1 MVRQIPKDIKDR
13 AAKLQSLISFHS
25 HKYHTEDRPEIS
37 DEAYDSLLKELISL
51 EEAYPELKNDTSPT
65 QRVGSIP
72 LKEFKKVKHQVKQWS
87 YDDVFDFAELIKW
100 DEKIKRLIEKDDS
113 LASEELEYCVE
124 LKIDGLK
131 MVLTYKNGEFVQ
143 GATRGDGEIG
153 EDVTSNLKTI
163 KSIPLLLSQKV
174 DLVAVGECWLSK
186 KELERINKEREKKGE
201 APFANTRNAAAGS
214 IRQLDPK
221 IASSRN
227 LNSFI
232 YDIDSYSSVIP
243 AKAGIHKYF
252 STEKSSGHDSA
263 RQLPSLRS
271 GPIPSS
277 QSVKSEIRN
286 PKFETNSKFKIQN
299 SKQII
304 MDSAGVYPREYGG
317 GNDNTREG
325 DKREEDDK
333 LERDDYIESQDAEI
347 KFLSK
352 LGFKTNPHHKV
363 CKNIKEIEDF
373 YKHWE
378 KEKDKL
384 DYGLDGIVIKVN
396 SIKIQEALGYT
407 GKSPRFGVAY
417 KFKAEQV
424 TTIVEDIV
432 LQVGRTGVVTPVA
445 HLKPTLVAGSTVSRA
460 TLHNEDE
467 IRRLDVRIG
476 DTVILEKAGDVI
488 PKIVKVLKELRK
500 GNEKEYHFPKKVSVC
515 GGDGSIER
523 EPGQVA
529 WKCVH
534 NSYEQEKRKWYH
546 FVGKGAFDIDG
557 LGPRIVDA
565 LLDAGLMS
573 TYADLFTLK
582 AGDILG
588 LEGFKEKSTNNLIEA
603 IAKAEKVT
611 LPRLIISLSIP
622 QVGEE
627 TAYDIANNFGSIE
640 KIAKATEE
648 DFMKVFGV
656 GDIVAKSLVEWF
668 ENSSNKN
675 LLKDLLKQIEVEN
688 PKQESGVKK
697 FASMTFVLTGT
708 MDKLSR
714 IEAEEKIRSL
724 GGDVSSSVSKK
735 TTYVVVGENAGSKL
749 SKAKEIG
756 IQVLTED
763 EFLKIL

>member
-13 AAKLQSLISFHS
+13 ATKLQSLISFHS

-51 EEAYPELKNDTSPT
+51 EEVYPELKNDTSPT
-65 QRVGSIP
+65 QRVGSVP

-113 LASEELEYCVE
+113 LASDELEYCVE

-163 KSIPLLLSQKV
+163 KSIPLTLSQKV

-201 APFANTRNAAAGS
+201 ALFANTRNAAAGS

-232 YDIDSYSSVIP
+232 YDIDLYHN
-243 AKAGIHKYF
+243 G
-252 STEKSSGHDSA
+252 
-263 RQLPSLRS
+263 
-271 GPIPSS
+271 
-277 QSVKSEIRN
+277 EI
-286 PKFETNSKFKIQN
+286 Q
-299 SKQII
+299 
-304 MDSAGVYPREYGG
+304 D
-317 GNDNTREG
+317 
-325 DKREEDDK
+325 
-333 LERDDYIESQDAEI
+333 QDAEI

-378 KEKDKL
+378 KEKNKL

-396 SIKIQEALGYT
+396 SIKIQKALGYT
-407 GKSPRFGVAY
+407 AKSPRFGVAY

-445 HLKPTLVAGSTVSRA
+445 HLKPVLVAGSTVSRA

-500 GNEKEYHFPKKVSVC
+500 GNEKEYNFPKKVSVC

-668 ENSSNKN
+668 ENSSNIN
-675 LLKDLLKQIEVEN
+675 LLKDLLKQIKVEN

-724 GGDVSSSVSKK
+724 GGYVSSSVSKK
-735 TTYVVVGENAGSKL
+735 TTYVVAGENAGSKL

>member
-13 AAKLQSLISFHS
+13 AIKLQSLISFHS

-186 KELERINKEREKKGE
+186 KELDRINKEREKKGE
-201 APFANTRNAAAGS
+201 ALFANTRNAAAGS

-232 YDIDSYSSVIP
+232 YDIDLYHN
-243 AKAGIHKYF
+243 G
-252 STEKSSGHDSA
+252 
-263 RQLPSLRS
+263 
-271 GPIPSS
+271 
-277 QSVKSEIRN
+277 EI
-286 PKFETNSKFKIQN
+286 Q
-299 SKQII
+299 
-304 MDSAGVYPREYGG
+304 D
-317 GNDNTREG
+317 
-325 DKREEDDK
+325 
-333 LERDDYIESQDAEI
+333 QDAEI

-378 KEKDKL
+378 KEKNKL

-500 GNEKEYHFPKKVSVC
+500 GNEKEYNFPKKVSVC

-735 TTYVVVGENAGSKL
+735 TSYVVAGENAGSKL
-749 SKAKEIG
+749 EKAKELGVMI
-756 IQVLTED
+756 LD
-763 EFLKIL
+763 EEKFLKLLNV